1 MAAYFYDMYYRLQK
15 RPGTRF
21 LVFDENEI
29 REGPLLCETF
39 LSLILK
45 ERITIQA
52 RDRFDESEDMF
63 REYNDELAEIRSFIR
78 IYRGRL
84 LVTINANDATMIG
97 KLTDDIIKL
106 RSLNVE
112 SVEGVTVF
120 FWGDN
125 ESNEDDL
132 ELLNNGETVLEEIYG
147 ICNNINACVNRE
159 ARSFPRRL
167 ELPDSIT
174 GVYGD
179 SFKEIKNTIG
189 DTPSLGKRPSG
200 GEAPLAPKVPKKD
213 GSASS
218 GVVAPRKNGGTGYTT
233 WTEEE
238 GGNKVSKEPLNPA
251 THLDSSMLTGMLKE
265 SKKTNIFFI
274 TKDLA
279 DRRHP
284 INDIWL
290 ERWVNPC
297 FCLDSPAINTFKG
310 ILDNVEQTNFNL
322 TRRILFAGL
331 LAMARNYKDRF
342 DVNGCD
348 QMNWIG
354 KINDFIHCNSS
365 GLDGPS
371 LNADDAT
378 KKRNGSEKCICG
390 QTIDRQHPLFHQ
402 IISKMAQC
410 VLNDSARLRPTNKD
424 YSVDDI
430 AIDFRQF
437 MSLEDP
443 DLRNELYEK
452 LFGRIPAFM
461 ELVIIHGFSVV
472 LRWAF
477 EMLRS
482 NSLAETTRF
491 FTEFGG
497 GVIPTEIHRCQLTRR
512 NYNMRSQH
520 LIKYMGALIHCTEN
534 RPEQVLN
541 RRSWT
546 HYYKMIKRD
555 MCDFMFTCMGCY
567 TLNDDDESKYIRFL
581 PERLTKEFLESHR
594 ELCKFSDEDGKD
606 QVYINENLHYSGL
619 VITKMEN
626 SEEDIPLSSKQQHH
640 AARAFLN
647 AGSTPYR
654 SKFLLHDLDA
664 IVDRLALICM

>member
-1 MAAYFYDMYYRLQK
+1 
-15 RPGTRF
+15 
-21 LVFDENEI
+21 
-29 REGPLLCETF
+29 
-39 LSLILK
+39 
-45 ERITIQA
+45 
-52 RDRFDESEDMF
+52 
-63 REYNDELAEIRSFIR
+63 
-78 IYRGRL
+78 
-84 LVTINANDATMIG
+84 
-97 KLTDDIIKL
+97 
-106 RSLNVE
+106 
-112 SVEGVTVF
+112 
-120 FWGDN
+120 
-125 ESNEDDL
+125 
-132 ELLNNGETVLEEIYG
+132 
-147 ICNNINACVNRE
+147 
-159 ARSFPRRL
+159 
-167 ELPDSIT
+167 
-174 GVYGD
+174 
-179 SFKEIKNTIG
+179 
-189 DTPSLGKRPSG
+189 
-200 GEAPLAPKVPKKD
+200 
-213 GSASS
+213 
-218 GVVAPRKNGGTGYTT
+218 
-233 WTEEE
+233 
-238 GGNKVSKEPLNPA
+238 
-251 THLDSSMLTGMLKE
+251 
-265 SKKTNIFFI
+265 
-274 TKDLA
+274 
-279 DRRHP
+279 
-284 INDIWL
+284 
-290 ERWVNPC
+290 
-297 FCLDSPAINTFKG
+297 
-310 ILDNVEQTNFNL
+310 
-322 TRRILFAGL
+322 
-331 LAMARNYKDRF
+331 
-342 DVNGCD
+342 
-348 QMNWIG
+348 
-354 KINDFIHCNSS
+354 
-365 GLDGPS
+365 
-371 LNADDAT
+371 
-378 KKRNGSEKCICG
+378 
-390 QTIDRQHPLFHQ
+390 
-402 IISKMAQC
+402 
-410 VLNDSARLRPTNKD
+410 
-424 YSVDDI
+424 
-430 AIDFRQF
+430 

-555 MCDFMFTCMGCY
+555 VCDFMFTCMGYY
-567 TLNDDDESKYIRFL
+567 TLNDDKSKYIRFL